1 VLHTT
6 SNDRNKIKIMA
17 VIYLIRMKKGIAMP
31 CLFSNYRNVY
41 PLHFKMQI
49 SASRE
54 RVSYKAL
61 IEENSYSIIEINN
74 AGDDPLSACP

>member
-1 VLHTT
+1 
-6 SNDRNKIKIMA
+6 
-17 VIYLIRMKKGIAMP
+17 
-31 CLFSNYRNVY
+31 
-41 PLHFKMQI
+41 MQI

-74 AGDDPLSACP
+74 VGDDPLSACPSGAKLEKQPCVALLDKGI

>member
-1 VLHTT
+1 
-6 SNDRNKIKIMA
+6 
-17 VIYLIRMKKGIAMP
+17 
-31 CLFSNYRNVY
+31 
-41 PLHFKMQI
+41 MQI

-74 AGDDPLSACP
+74 VGDDPLSACPSGAKLEKQPCVTLLDKVTTWM